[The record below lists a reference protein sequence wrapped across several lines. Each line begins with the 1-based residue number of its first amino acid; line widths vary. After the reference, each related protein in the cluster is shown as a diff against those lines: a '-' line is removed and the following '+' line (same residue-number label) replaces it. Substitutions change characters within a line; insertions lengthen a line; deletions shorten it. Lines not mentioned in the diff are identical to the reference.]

1 LLGLALGL
9 LVACACRLASR
20 FVDAILRFVRLA
32 LVAWLRLVLVLA
44 LLDSALIV
52 SSLGLH
58 LDLLSLVL
66 VVALGLVS
74 TCIVDGSDMLSH
86 LVGWCR
92 LVFCLS
98 LGVLGLAP

>member
-1 LLGLALGL
+1 MFVCALLGSALVASCLGL
-9 LVACACRLASR
+9 HLDFLSLVLVDLFLASSMR
-20 FVDAILRFVRLA
+20 FFASLRLA

-74 TCIVDGSDMLSH
+74 TCFVDGSDMLSY
-86 LVGWCR
+86 LVC
-92 LVFCLS
+92 
-98 LGVLGLAP
+98 